1 VQRTTCNGHRAS
13 DNAQRTTHA
22 SSVQGDPN
30 MGKSS
35 VINSVFGK
43 KVVSSSATP
52 GSAKIWRPIM
62 QISVSDNANDY
73 LNTLYAVVV
82 MRQRG

>member
-1 VQRTTCNGHRAS
+1 VQRKT
-13 DNAQRTTHA
+13 QHA

-52 GSAKIWRPIM
+52 GK
-62 QISVSDNANDY
+62 QIENMEADHANF
-73 LNTLYAVVV
+73 
-82 MRQRG
+82 GI